1 MARITLTRQVTGADQ
16 VTLAPGDH
24 DVTDAEAV
32 YYRQM
37 GWTDQPPAIEEP
49 KPVPAPAPVLVEI
62 PEDWTSMHGLQQAR
76 LASEIAGRKVTAKQ
90 AGEVI
95 RAEIARRNG

>member
-1 MARITLTRQVTGADQ
+1 MKVTLTRQVTAEDQ
-16 VTLAPGDH
+16 SILAPGDH

-37 GWTDQPPAIEEP
+37 GWTDQAPEKPAVSATFPEP
-49 KPVPAPAPVLVEI
+49 EPVLVEI